1 MKPSLTRV
9 GLLGCGSI
17 GSTLAQAIQKDASI
31 RGSLVCIFDKDPGRA
46 ERLNA
51 KLEAPVEFIRSF
63 EEFVQAPFDLLVEC
77 ASQEAVRDCAEMAL
91 EAGKDL
97 LIMSLGALMEEPL
110 WERLNRLA
118 AARSR
123 VIHLPSGAIGGLDLV
138 RAAGMGKLQEVSLTT
153 TKNPSALAGAPF
165 FLLRGIDPRG
175 IRGRVELYEG
185 SAREAVKLFP
195 ANVNVAAAL
204 SLAGIGG
211 EKTRVKIVA
220 DSGVRENIHE
230 IRVKGD
236 FGEASITVTNVPHP
250 ENPRT
255 STLAALSALE
265 ALRRACLRNSGAPP
279 VP

>member
-1 MKPSLTRV
+1 MEPSLTRV

-17 GSTLAQAIQKDASI
+17 GVTLAQAIQKDPSI
-31 RGSLVCIFDKDPGRA
+31 HGSLVCLFDKDPGSA

-51 KLEAPVEFIRSF
+51 KLEQPVEFIRSF
-63 EEFVQAPFDLLVEC
+63 EEFVEAPFDLLVEC
-77 ASQEAVRDCAEMAL
+77 ASQEAVKEYAGKAL

-97 LIMSLGALMEEPL
+97 LVMSIGALMEKSL
-110 WERLNRLA
+110 WERLPRLA
-118 AARSR
+118 TAHSR
-123 VIHLPSGAIGGLDLV
+123 VVYLPSGAIGGLDLV
-138 RAAGMGKLQEVSLTT
+138 RAAGMGKLYEVSLTT

-165 FLLRGIDPRG
+165 FSLRGIDPQG

-185 SAREAVKLFP
+185 PAGEAVKLFP

-220 DSGVRENIHE
+220 DSALRENIHE
-230 IRVKGD
+230 IKVKGD
-236 FGEASITVTNVPHP
+236 FGEATITVTNVPHP
-250 ENPRT
+250 ENPKT

-265 ALRRACLRNSGAPP
+265 TLRRACLRNAGSPFIL
-279 VP
+279 